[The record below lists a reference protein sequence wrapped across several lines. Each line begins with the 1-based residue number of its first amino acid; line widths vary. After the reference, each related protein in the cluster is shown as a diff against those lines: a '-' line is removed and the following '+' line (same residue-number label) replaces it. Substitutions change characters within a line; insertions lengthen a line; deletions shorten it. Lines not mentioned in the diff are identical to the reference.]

1 MRAYDKI
8 TTFYKK
14 LIRDGMQ
21 RVGVEYV
28 LLLMTGILGVR
39 KTYLREHANGRAFPG
54 DRELPSGLVVILR
67 HLECEVAK
75 GHGEDVQLQL
85 ERI

>member
-1 MRAYDKI
+1 MSD
-8 TTFYKK
+8 
-14 LIRDGMQ
+14 
-21 RVGVEYV
+21 
-28 LLLMTGILGVR
+28 ILGMR
-39 KTYLREHANGRAFPG
+39 KVYSRQHANGRAFLG
-54 DRELPSGLVVILR
+54 DQELPSGLIVILR

>member
-1 MRAYDKI
+1 MS
-8 TTFYKK
+8 
-14 LIRDGMQ
+14 
-21 RVGVEYV
+21 
-28 LLLMTGILGVR
+28 GILGVR
-39 KTYLREHANGRAFPG
+39 KAYSRRHANGRAFPG
-54 DRELPSGLVVILR
+54 DQELPSGLILR